1 MDANARWDEGCFHA
15 SSINQYLTCPRQYYF
30 RHVLGLKSDD
40 VAFASITGSAYH
52 AALSWWHLAR
62 DTASMHAV
70 DEHALLTSFE
80 EDVQRRVRQCIE
92 TGKNLTGY
100 DDAAM
105 TKVLGE
111 AAHIFHGYVNDR
123 RNDVTLLCNERRFK
137 VGLGTG
143 KTIYPFAGT
152 VDQVRRIPNGAGDGQ
167 EALDLVDL
175 KSGKTKPQAVLLA
188 IDYQLSVYALA
199 LWKGSFE
206 IDEDTKTRW
215 HCYSARARSIAIC
228 HLRDYIPK
236 QKNEHSE
243 EIILKGE
250 YEINPKTKKKRQ
262 KRIPNPKFAEGY
274 KKGDIGQV
282 FYRTQRS
289 EYELKQAEKDLGRVC
304 AAIRFKMFFRRPV
317 QQGACVGFCRYVEE
331 CSSERS
337 DPL

>member
-1 MDANARWDEGCFHA
+1 MDHNARWDEGCFHA
-15 SSINQYLTCPRQYYF
+15 SSIGQYLTCPRQYYF

-40 VAFASITGSAYH
+40 VAFAAITGSAYH
-52 AALSWWHLAR
+52 AAISWWHLSR
-62 DTASMHAV
+62 ETEDMHV
-70 DEHALLTSFE
+70 PDEHALLTSFE
-80 EDVQRRVRQCIE
+80 SDVQRRVRQCIE
-92 TGKNLTGY
+92 TGKTLNGY

-105 TKVLGE
+105 AKVLGE
-111 AAHIFHGYVNDR
+111 AAHIFKGYVNDP
-123 RNDVTLLCNERRFK
+123 RNNVDLLCNERRFK

-152 VDQVRRIPNGAGDGQ
+152 VDQVRLVPAGGDKRH
-167 EALDLVDL
+167 LHLVDI

-199 LWKGSFE
+199 LFKGAWE
-206 IDEDTKTRW
+206 ENTDTETKW
-215 HCYSARARSIAIC
+215 HKFNLRADSIAIC
-228 HLRDYIPK
+228 FIRDYIPK
-236 QKNEHSE
+236 QKNEFSE

-250 YEINPKTKKKRQ
+250 YEINPATNKKRQ

-317 QQGACVGFCRYVEE
+317 QQGACVGFCRFVEE